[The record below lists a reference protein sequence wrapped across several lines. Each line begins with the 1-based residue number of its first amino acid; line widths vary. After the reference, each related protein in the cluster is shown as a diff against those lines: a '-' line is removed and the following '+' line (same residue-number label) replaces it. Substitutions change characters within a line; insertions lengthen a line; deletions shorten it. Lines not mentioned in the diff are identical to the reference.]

1 MTLLFLVMVVMVVVM
16 TVIVVMF
23 VMVMVVV
30 AVLTVLLF
38 MIGLLLELMAVPG
51 VFVLVLVLMLM
62 LMMVMM
68 MLVMAMLAV
77 FVLVFVLVLVD
88 MFIVHNATTFVTAK
102 VHTPCCNLVANRI
115 LANHAGRQVSD
126 SQHNTYNPRF
136 HLRRGLS
143 TKYCVSSVYR
153 PVVARMRVLTQLVS
167 KLLISSEIQE
177 ILGAFGAED
186 FP

>member
-1 MTLLFLVMVVMVVVM
+1 VTLLFLVMVVVM

-23 VMVMVVV
+23 VMVVV

-51 VFVLVLVLMLM
+51 VFVLKLMFESMFVLVLVLMH
-62 LMMVMM
+62 
-68 MLVMAMLAV
+68 V
-77 FVLVFVLVLVD
+77 FVFVLVD
-88 MFIVHNATTFVTAK
+88 MFIVHNATTFVAAK

-126 SQHNTYNPRF
+126 SQHNTYNPRL

>member
-1 MTLLFLVMVVMVVVM
+1 VTLLFLVMVVVM

-23 VMVMVVV
+23 VMVVV
-30 AVLTVLLF
+30 ALLTVFLF

-51 VFVLVLVLMLM
+51 VFVLKLMFESM
-62 LMMVMM
+62 
-68 MLVMAMLAV
+68 
-77 FVLVFVLVLVD
+77 FVLVFVLVD

-115 LANHAGRQVSD
+115 LAHYAGRQVSD
-126 SQHNTYNPRF
+126 SQHNTYNPRRF
-136 HLRRGLS
+136 WSRGFS

-177 ILGAFGAED
+177 ILGSKSAED